1 MERNRGE
8 YRKGAAEPSHTVE
21 CVHTHCQ
28 QNPVTLWHV
37 CTHCVSRTQSHCG
50 MCAHT
55 LCQQNPV
62 TLWHVCT
69 HIVSAEPS
77 HTVACVH
84 THTVSAEPSHTVTC
98 EHTHCVSPL
107 TSVEEHEANDRLFY
121 VHLELVPT
129 EDDALDDDPVWVH
142 RQE

>member
-37 CTHCVSRTQSHCG
+37 C
-50 MCAHT
+50 
-55 LCQQNPV
+55 
-62 TLWHVCT
+62 
-69 HIVSAEPS
+69 
-77 HTVACVH
+77 